1 MPAETVETRFVAT
14 DGVTPVI
21 KAIGSSIEHVNGVM
35 GTLNKVGNLV
45 GLGIGITSVAA
56 AGQALIG
63 TVNKAI
69 SVYQGAQQQQMKLTT
84 IMKQRMGANQEM
96 IASINSLIGA
106 ETKLGV
112 VGGGAQRAGAQQLAT
127 FLSSENALKTL
138 IPAMNNLAVQ
148 QHGYNTSAESLVGLG
163 NLMGKVMQGQT
174 AALRRVGITFS
185 DAEEQAM
192 KYGTEEERA
201 ATLAKV
207 ITNNVGEMNKVF
219 GQTPEG
225 QKIQA
230 TNRLAGAWAN
240 LGSKISGVKAAI
252 EAQFA
257 NMQADTINQWADG
270 LAIAFT
276 IVANGVSIGVQAL
289 ARFGSTVIQTI
300 EILSPFIAILGTA
313 YGIYR
318 AVTFIVS
325 LYTAVT
331 KGAAASTLALNI
343 VTGIGN
349 AIMAVKNFLTRAYTV
364 YTLAG
369 AGASGVAAVAQWG
382 LNAAIAAC
390 PIAWIVAGI
399 AAVIAVIVALASAT
413 GNLPDLVSSVWGTIV
428 DVITGAIN
436 IVIDAINVF
445 IGAINKAASLSN
457 SVFHTHF
464 STISEVSHVSGEG
477 AKRGGNEW
485 IYNHKSLKDLFMPD
499 IPQLPDA
506 PPMAGGAGGA
516 DIPGFGGGDDSTG
529 RAIKDNTGKTADNTK
544 MIADSI
550 SMTDDEIKQL
560 REMAER
566 DVMVSWQQQT
576 FNVHVNNDN
585 TINNG
590 TDIDGMTS
598 DIVNEL
604 RRAMEMDREGVR
616 I

>member
-21 KAIGSSIEHVNGVM
+21 RAIGNGVERVNGLM

-56 AGQALIG
+56 VSNYLIG

-84 IMKQRMGANQEM
+84 IMRQRMGANNEM

-127 FLSSENALKTL
+127 FLSTESALKTL

-148 QHGYNTSAESLVGLG
+148 QHGYNAFAESMVGLG

-185 DAEEQAM
+185 AAEEQAI
-192 KYGTEEERA
+192 KYGSEEERA

-230 TNRLAGAWAN
+230 ANRLAGAWVN
-240 LGSKISGVKAAI
+240 LGSKISGVKATI

-257 NMQADTINQWADG
+257 NMQADTINQWADA
-270 LAIAFT
+270 LALAFT
-276 IVANGVSIGVQAL
+276 VVAYGVGYAVQAL
-289 ARFGSTVIQTI
+289 SWFADTTVHVI
-300 EILSPFIAILGTA
+300 EIMSPFLAILGTA
-313 YGIYR
+313 YAIYR
-318 AVTFIVS
+318 AVTFAIAAYGVVQG
-325 LYTAVT
+325 TV
-331 KGAAASTLALNI
+331 AASTRMLRAVSWADLTTMVAI
-343 VTGIGN
+343 ESVQKAGA
-349 AIMAVKNFLTRAYTV
+349 AIMAAYRSR
-364 YTLAG
+364 TLLAT
-369 AGASGVAAVAQWG
+369 AAQWL
-382 LNAAIAAC
+382 LNNAMLAC
-390 PIAWIVAGI
+390 PGVWIVAII
-399 AAVIAVIVALASAT
+399 AAVIAVIVACASSIGSLSDVAA
-413 GNLPDLVSSVWGTIV
+413 DAWSAIV
-428 DVITGAIN
+428 DIITGAIN
-436 IVIDAINVF
+436 TIIDVINVF
-445 IGAINKAASLSN
+445 ISAMNKAASLSN

-464 STISEVSHVSGEG
+464 STIAEVSHVSGEG
-477 AKRGGNEW
+477 IKAAGIGFIKNGF
-485 IYNHKSLKDLFMPD
+485 SMSDLTPQMPEV
-499 IPQLPDA
+499 PGA
-506 PPMAGGAGGA
+506 PAGA
-516 DIPGFGGGDDSTG
+516 DMDSGGGTSGEGENG
-529 RAIKDNTGKTADNTK
+529 RAIKDNTGKTAENTK

-550 SMTDDEIKQL
+550 NMTDEEIKQL

-590 TDIDGMTS
+590 TDVDGMTT
-598 DIVNEL
+598 DIVTAL
-604 RRAMEMDREGVR
+604 RQAMEMDREGVR
-616 I
+616 

>member
-148 QHGYNTSAESLVGLG
+148 QHGYNTSAESMVGLG

-289 ARFGSTVIQTI
+289 AWFGSTVIQTI

-369 AGASGVAAVAQWG
+369 AGASGVAAIAQWG

-477 AKRGGNEW
+477 LKAAGNNI
-485 IYNHKSLKDLFMPD
+485 IYNGFSMPVLTPQMPE
-499 IPQLPDA
+499 IPAA
-506 PPMAGGAGGA
+506 PLVGGA
-516 DIPGFGGGDDSTG
+516 DIPGVGELGGGDDSTG

-590 TDIDGMTS
+590 TDIDGVTS

>member
-289 ARFGSTVIQTI
+289 AWFGSTVIQTI

-369 AGASGVAAVAQWG
+369 AGASGVAAIAQWG

-477 AKRGGNEW
+477 LKTAGNKVF
-485 IYNHKSLKDLFMPD
+485 YHDFSMPD
-499 IPQLPDA
+499 LTPKMPEIPAA
-506 PPMAGGAGGA
+506 PSVGGA
-516 DIPGFGGGDDSTG
+516 DIPGVGGAGGGDDSTG

-598 DIVNEL
+598 DIVNTL

>member
-1 MPAETVETRFVAT
+1 MPAETVETKFVAT

-21 KAIGSSIEHVNGVM
+21 KAIGNSIEHVNGLM

-56 AGQALIG
+56 AGNYLIG

-84 IMKQRMGANQEM
+84 IMRQRMGANNEM

-127 FLSSENALKTL
+127 FLSTEGALKTL

-148 QHGYNTSAESLVGLG
+148 QHGYNVSAEAMVGLG

-185 DAEEQAM
+185 AAEEQAI
-192 KYGTEEERA
+192 KYGNEEERA

-240 LGSKISGVKAAI
+240 LGSKISGVKATI

-257 NMQADTINQWADG
+257 SMQADTINQWADA
-270 LAIAFT
+270 LALAFT
-276 IVANGVSIGVQAL
+276 VVAYGVGYAVQAL
-289 ARFGSTVIQTI
+289 SWFMRTTIQVA
-300 EILSPFIAILGTA
+300 EILSPFIAILGIS
-313 YGIYR
+313 Y
-318 AVTFIVS
+318 AVYKSLVFVIS

-343 VTGIGN
+343 VMGIHNVIKSIAN
-349 AIMAVKNFLTRAYTV
+349 ALTRIYTV

-369 AGASGVAAVAQWG
+369 AGAAGVAAVAQAG
-382 LNAAIAAC
+382 LNAVIAAC
-390 PIAWIVAGI
+390 PVMWIVTGI
-399 AAVIAVIVALASAT
+399 AILIGVILACASSMGDLSDVAADAWSA
-413 GNLPDLVSSVWGTIV
+413 IV
-428 DVITGAIN
+428 DVVTSAIN
-436 IVIDAINVF
+436 IIIDAINLF
-445 IGAINKAASLSN
+445 ISAMNKAASFSN

-464 STISEVSHVSGEG
+464 STIAEVSHVSGEG
-477 AKRGGNEW
+477 VKAAGINFIKHG
-485 IYNHKSLKDLFMPD
+485 ISIADFTPQMPD
-499 IPQLPDA
+499 IPAA
-506 PPMAGGAGGA
+506 PAMPGAG
-516 DIPGFGGGDDSTG
+516 DMPGTGGGTSGEEGTG
-529 RAIKDNTGKTADNTK
+529 KAIKDNTGKTAENTK

-550 SMTDDEIKQL
+550 SMTDEEIKQL

-590 TDIDGMTS
+590 TDVDGMTT
-598 DIVNEL
+598 DIVTAL
-604 RRAMEMDREGVR
+604 RQAMEMDREGVR
-616 I
+616 

>member
-21 KAIGSSIEHVNGVM
+21 KAIGNSIERVNGVM

-69 SVYQGAQQQQMKLTT
+69 SVYQSAQQQQMKLTT

-96 IASINSLIGA
+96 IASVNSLIGA

-148 QHGYNTSAESLVGLG
+148 QHGYNTSAESMVGLG

-270 LAIAFT
+270 LALAFT
-276 IVANGVSIGVQAL
+276 VVAYGVGYAVQAL
-289 ARFGSTVIQTI
+289 SWFASTTVQVI
-300 EILSPFIAILGTA
+300 EILSPFLAILGTA
-313 YGIYR
+313 YAIYR
-318 AVTFIVS
+318 AAAFALAAYGVVQGTV
-325 LYTAVT
+325 
-331 KGAAASTLALNI
+331 AASTRLLRAVSWAYLTTLVI
-343 VTGIGN
+343 IESVQKVGT
-349 AIMAVKNFLTRAYTV
+349 AIMAAYRSG
-364 YTLAG
+364 TLMAT
-369 AGASGVAAVAQWG
+369 AAQWL
-382 LNAAIAAC
+382 LNIAMKAC
-390 PIAWIVAGI
+390 PAVWLVMAI
-399 AAVIAVIVALASAT
+399 AAVIAVIVACASSM
-413 GNLPDLVSSVWGTIV
+413 GDLSDVAADAWSAIV
-428 DVITGAIN
+428 DTITGAIN
-436 IVIDAINVF
+436 LIIDAINVL
-445 IGAINKAASLSN
+445 ISGINKVASLSN

-464 STISEVSHVSGEG
+464 STIAEVSHVSGEG
-477 AKRGGNEW
+477 IKAAGINVIKHG
-485 IYNHKSLKDLFMPD
+485 FTMPD
-499 IPQLPDA
+499 LTPQMPETPAA
-506 PPMAGGAGGA
+506 PSVGGA
-516 DIPGFGGGDDSTG
+516 DIPGVGGSGGGDDSTG

-550 SMTDDEIKQL
+550 SMTDEEIKQL

-590 TDIDGMTS
+590 TDVDGMTT
-598 DIVNEL
+598 DIVTAL
-604 RRAMEMDREGVR
+604 RQAMEMDREGVR
-616 I
+616 

>member
-1 MPAETVETRFVAT
+1 MASETVETRFVAT

-21 KAIGSSIEHVNGVM
+21 KAIGSSIERVNGLM

-45 GLGIGITSVAA
+45 GLGIGVTSVAA
-56 AGQALIG
+56 VGNYLIG

-69 SVYQGAQQQQMKLTT
+69 SVYQSAQQQQMKLTT

-96 IASINSLIGA
+96 ISSVNSLIGA

-127 FLSSENALKTL
+127 FLSTEGALKTL

-148 QHGYNTSAESLVGLG
+148 QHGYNTSAESMVGLG

-185 DAEEQAM
+185 AAEEQAI
-192 KYGTEEERA
+192 KYGSEEERA

-230 TNRLAGAWAN
+230 TNRLTGAWAN
-240 LGSKISGVKAAI
+240 LGSKISGVKATI

-257 NMQADTINQWADG
+257 NMQADTINQWADA
-270 LAIAFT
+270 LALAFT
-276 IVANGVSIGVQAL
+276 VVAYGTSYAVQAL
-289 ARFGSTVIQTI
+289 SWFADTTVHVI
-300 EILSPFIAILGTA
+300 EIMSPFLAILGTA
-313 YGIYR
+313 YAIYR
-318 AVTFIVS
+318 AATFALAAYGVVQG
-325 LYTAVT
+325 TV
-331 KGAAASTLALNI
+331 AASTRMLRAVSWAYITTMITIESLQKA
-343 VTGIGN
+343 GA
-349 AIMAVKNFLTRAYTV
+349 AIMTAYKSR
-364 YTLAG
+364 TLLAT
-369 AGASGVAAVAQWG
+369 AAQWL
-382 LNAAIAAC
+382 LNASMLACPAVWIVAAIAAV
-390 PIAWIVAGI
+390 ITIIVACASSMGSLSDV
-399 AAVIAVIVALASAT
+399 AADVWSA
-413 GNLPDLVSSVWGTIV
+413 IV
-428 DVITGAIN
+428 DIITGAIN
-436 IVIDAINVF
+436 TIIDVINVF
-445 IGAINKAASLSN
+445 IGAMNKAASLSN

-464 STISEVSHVSGEG
+464 STIAEVSHVSGEG
-477 AKRGGNEW
+477 VKAAGIGFIKNGF
-485 IYNHKSLKDLFMPD
+485 SMPD
-499 IPQLPDA
+499 IAPQIPEVPGA
-506 PPMAGGAGGA
+506 PTGIGGTES
-516 DIPGFGGGDDSTG
+516 GGGGGTRGEGENG
-529 RAIKDNTGKTADNTK
+529 RAIKDNTGKTAENTK

-550 SMTDDEIKQL
+550 NMTDEEIKQL

-590 TDIDGMTS
+590 TDVDGMTT
-598 DIVNEL
+598 DIVTAL
-604 RRAMEMDREGVR
+604 RQAMEMDREGVH
-616 I
+616 

>member
-21 KAIGSSIEHVNGVM
+21 RAIGNGVERVNGLM

-56 AGQALIG
+56 VSNYLIG

-84 IMKQRMGANQEM
+84 IMRQRMGANNEM

-127 FLSSENALKTL
+127 FLSTESALKTL

-148 QHGYNTSAESLVGLG
+148 QHGYNASAESMVGLG

-185 DAEEQAM
+185 AAEEQAI
-192 KYGTEEERA
+192 KYGSEEERA

-230 TNRLAGAWAN
+230 ANRLAGAWAN
-240 LGSKISGVKAAI
+240 LGSKISGVKATI

-257 NMQADTINQWADG
+257 NMQADTINQWADA
-270 LAIAFT
+270 LALAFT
-276 IVANGVSIGVQAL
+276 VVAYGVGYAVQAL
-289 ARFGSTVIQTI
+289 SWFADTTVHVI
-300 EILSPFIAILGTA
+300 EIMSPFLAILGTA
-313 YGIYR
+313 YAIYR
-318 AVTFIVS
+318 AVTFAIAAYGVVQG
-325 LYTAVT
+325 TV
-331 KGAAASTLALNI
+331 AASTRMLRAVSWAYLTTMVAI
-343 VTGIGN
+343 ESVQKAGA
-349 AIMAVKNFLTRAYTV
+349 AIMAAYRSR
-364 YTLAG
+364 TLLAT
-369 AGASGVAAVAQWG
+369 AAQWL
-382 LNAAIAAC
+382 LNNAMLAC
-390 PIAWIVAGI
+390 PGVWIVAII
-399 AAVIAVIVALASAT
+399 AAVIAVIVACASSMGSLSDVAA
-413 GNLPDLVSSVWGTIV
+413 DAWSAIV
-428 DVITGAIN
+428 DIITGAIN
-436 IVIDAINVF
+436 TIIDVINVF
-445 IGAINKAASLSN
+445 ISAMNKAASLSN

-464 STISEVSHVSGEG
+464 STIAEVSHVSGEG
-477 AKRGGNEW
+477 IKAAGIGFIKNGF
-485 IYNHKSLKDLFMPD
+485 SMSDLTPQMPEV
-499 IPQLPDA
+499 PGA
-506 PPMAGGAGGA
+506 PAGA
-516 DIPGFGGGDDSTG
+516 DMDSGGGTSGEGENG
-529 RAIKDNTGKTADNTK
+529 RAIKDNTGKTAENTK

-550 SMTDDEIKQL
+550 NMTDEEIKQL

-590 TDIDGMTS
+590 TDVDGMTT
-598 DIVNEL
+598 DIVTAL
-604 RRAMEMDREGVR
+604 RQAMEMDREGVR
-616 I
+616 

>member
-1 MPAETVETRFVAT
+1 MPAETVETRFIAT
-14 DGVTPVI
+14 DGVTPVV
-21 KAIGSSIEHVNGVM
+21 KAIGSGIEHVNGLM

-56 AGQALIG
+56 AGNYLIG
-63 TVNKAI
+63 TVNRAI
-69 SVYQGAQQQQMKLTT
+69 SVYQSAQQQQMKLTT
-84 IMKQRMGANQEM
+84 IMRQRMGANNEM

-127 FLSSENALKTL
+127 FLSTEGALKTL

-148 QHGYNTSAESLVGLG
+148 QHGYNVSAESMVGLG

-185 DAEEQAM
+185 EAEEQAL

-270 LAIAFT
+270 LALAFT
-276 IVANGVSIGVQAL
+276 VVAYGVGYAVQAL
-289 ARFGSTVIQTI
+289 SWFASTTVQVI
-300 EILSPFIAILGTA
+300 EILSPFLAILGTA
-313 YGIYR
+313 YAIYR
-318 AVTFIVS
+318 AAAFALAAYGVVQGTV
-325 LYTAVT
+325 
-331 KGAAASTLALNI
+331 AASTRLLRAVSWAYLTTLVI
-343 VTGIGN
+343 IESVQKVGT
-349 AIMAVKNFLTRAYTV
+349 AIMAAYRSG
-364 YTLAG
+364 TLMAT
-369 AGASGVAAVAQWG
+369 AAQWL
-382 LNAAIAAC
+382 LNIAMKAC
-390 PIAWIVAGI
+390 PAVWLVMAI
-399 AAVIAVIVALASAT
+399 AAVIAVIVACASSM
-413 GNLPDLVSSVWGTIV
+413 GDLSDVAADVWSAIV
-428 DVITGAIN
+428 DTITGAIN
-436 IVIDAINVF
+436 LIIDAINVL
-445 IGAINKAASLSN
+445 ISGINKVASLSN

-464 STISEVSHVSGEG
+464 STIAEVSHVSGEG
-477 AKRGGNEW
+477 IKAAGINVIKHG
-485 IYNHKSLKDLFMPD
+485 FTMPD
-499 IPQLPDA
+499 LTPQMPEIPTA
-506 PPMAGGAGGA
+506 PSVGGA
-516 DIPGFGGGDDSTG
+516 DIPGVGGSGGGDDSTG

-550 SMTDDEIKQL
+550 SMTDEEIKQL

-590 TDIDGMTS
+590 TDIDGMTT
-598 DIVNEL
+598 DIVTAL
-604 RRAMEMDREGVR
+604 RQAMEMDREGVR
-616 I
+616 

>member
-21 KAIGSSIEHVNGVM
+21 KAIGSSIERVNGVM

-69 SVYQGAQQQQMKLTT
+69 SVYQSAQQQQMKLTT
-84 IMKQRMGANQEM
+84 IMRQRMGANNEM

-127 FLSSENALKTL
+127 FLSTEGALKTL

-148 QHGYNTSAESLVGLG
+148 QHGYNVSAESMVGLG

-185 DAEEQAM
+185 EAEEQAL

-270 LAIAFT
+270 LALAFT
-276 IVANGVSIGVQAL
+276 VVAYGVGYAVQAL
-289 ARFGSTVIQTI
+289 SWFASTTVQVI
-300 EILSPFIAILGTA
+300 EILSPFLAILGTA
-313 YGIYR
+313 YAIYR
-318 AVTFIVS
+318 AAAFALAAYGVVQGTV
-325 LYTAVT
+325 
-331 KGAAASTLALNI
+331 AASTRLLRAVSWAYLTTLVI
-343 VTGIGN
+343 IESVQKVGT
-349 AIMAVKNFLTRAYTV
+349 AIMAAYRSG
-364 YTLAG
+364 TLMAT
-369 AGASGVAAVAQWG
+369 AAQWL
-382 LNAAIAAC
+382 LNIAMKAC
-390 PIAWIVAGI
+390 PAVLLVMAI
-399 AAVIAVIVALASAT
+399 AAVIAVIVACASSM
-413 GNLPDLVSSVWGTIV
+413 GDLSDVAADAWSAIV
-428 DVITGAIN
+428 DTITGAIN
-436 IVIDAINVF
+436 LIIDGINVL
-445 IGAINKAASLSN
+445 ISGINKVASLSN

-464 STISEVSHVSGEG
+464 STIAEVSHVSGEG
-477 AKRGGNEW
+477 IKAAGINVIKHG
-485 IYNHKSLKDLFMPD
+485 FTMPD
-499 IPQLPDA
+499 LTPQIPDA

-516 DIPGFGGGDDSTG
+516 DIPGVGGSGGGDDSTG

-550 SMTDDEIKQL
+550 SMTDEEIKQL

-590 TDIDGMTS
+590 TDVDGMTT
-598 DIVNEL
+598 DIVTAL
-604 RRAMEMDREGVR
+604 RQAMEMDREGVR
-616 I
+616 

>member
-1 MPAETVETRFVAT
+1 
-14 DGVTPVI
+14 
-21 KAIGSSIEHVNGVM
+21 
-35 GTLNKVGNLV
+35 
-45 GLGIGITSVAA
+45 
-56 AGQALIG
+56 
-63 TVNKAI
+63 
-69 SVYQGAQQQQMKLTT
+69 
-84 IMKQRMGANQEM
+84 
-96 IASINSLIGA
+96 
-106 ETKLGV
+106 V

-148 QHGYNTSAESLVGLG
+148 QHGYNTSAESMVGLG

-289 ARFGSTVIQTI
+289 AWFGSTVIQTI

-369 AGASGVAAVAQWG
+369 AGASGVAAIAQWG

-477 AKRGGNEW
+477 LKAAGNNI
-485 IYNHKSLKDLFMPD
+485 IYNGFSMPD
-499 IPQLPDA
+499 LTPQMPEIPAA
-506 PPMAGGAGGA
+506 PSVGGA
-516 DIPGFGGGDDSTG
+516 DIPGVGGSGGGDDSTG

-550 SMTDDEIKQL
+550 SMTDEEIKQL

-590 TDIDGMTS
+590 TDVDGMTT
-598 DIVNEL
+598 DIVTAL
-604 RRAMEMDREGVR
+604 RQAMEMDREGVR
-616 I
+616 

>member
-21 KAIGSSIEHVNGVM
+21 KAIGSSIERVNGVM

-56 AGQALIG
+56 AGNYLIG

-84 IMKQRMGANQEM
+84 IMRQRMGANNEM

-127 FLSSENALKTL
+127 FLSTEGALKTL

-148 QHGYNTSAESLVGLG
+148 QHGYNVSAEAMVGLG

-185 DAEEQAM
+185 AAEEQAI
-192 KYGTEEERA
+192 KYGNEEERA

-240 LGSKISGVKAAI
+240 LGSKISGVKATI
-252 EAQFA
+252 EARFA
-257 NMQADTINQWADG
+257 SMQADTINQWADA
-270 LAIAFT
+270 LALAFT
-276 IVANGVSIGVQAL
+276 VVAYGVGYAVQAL
-289 ARFGSTVIQTI
+289 SWFAGTTVHVI
-300 EILSPFIAILGTA
+300 EILSPFLAILGTA
-313 YGIYR
+313 YAIYR
-318 AVTFIVS
+318 AVTFALAAYGVVQG
-325 LYTAVT
+325 TV
-331 KGAAASTLALNI
+331 AASTRMLRAVSWAYLTTLVI
-343 VTGIGN
+343 IETVQKVGT
-349 AIMAVKNFLTRAYTV
+349 AIMAAYRSG
-364 YTLAG
+364 TLMAT
-369 AGASGVAAVAQWG
+369 AAQWL
-382 LNAAIAAC
+382 LNIAMKAC
-390 PIAWIVAGI
+390 PAVWIVAAI
-399 AAVIAVIVALASAT
+399 AAVIAVIVACASSM
-413 GNLPDLVSSVWGTIV
+413 GDLSDVAADAWSAIV
-428 DVITGAIN
+428 DIITGAIN
-436 IVIDAINVF
+436 IIIDAIN
-445 IGAINKAASLSN
+445 ILISGINKVASLSN

-464 STISEVSHVSGEG
+464 STIAEVSHVSGEG
-477 AKRGGNEW
+477 IKAAGINVIKHGF
-485 IYNHKSLKDLFMPD
+485 SMPD
-499 IPQLPDA
+499 LTPQMPEIPAA
-506 PPMAGGAGGA
+506 PSVGGA
-516 DIPGFGGGDDSTG
+516 DIPGVGGSGGGDDSTG

-550 SMTDDEIKQL
+550 SMTDEEIKQL

-590 TDIDGMTS
+590 ADIDGMTS
-598 DIVNEL
+598 DIVNTL
-604 RRAMEMDREGVR
+604 RQAMEMDREGVR
-616 I
+616 

>member
-14 DGVTPVI
+14 DGVTPVVN
-21 KAIGSSIEHVNGVM
+21 AIGNSIDRVNGLM

-56 AGQALIG
+56 VGNAAIN
-63 TVNKAI
+63 TVNRAI
-69 SVYQGAQQQQMKLTT
+69 AVYQSAQQQQMKLTT
-84 IMKQRMGANQEM
+84 IMRQRMGANQEM

-106 ETKLGV
+106 ETRLGV

-148 QHGYNTSAESLVGLG
+148 QHGYNTSAEAMVGLG

-201 ATLAKV
+201 ATLARV

-289 ARFGSTVIQTI
+289 AWFGSTVIQTI
-300 EILSPFIAILGTA
+300 EILSPFIAILGTMYA
-313 YGIYR
+313 TYR
-318 AVTFIVS
+318 LVTF
-325 LYTAVT
+325 
-331 KGAAASTLALNI
+331 
-343 VTGIGN
+343 
-349 AIMAVKNFLTRAYTV
+349 
-364 YTLAG
+364 
-369 AGASGVAAVAQWG
+369 
-382 LNAAIAAC
+382 AIAAYNLVTNGAKASTMALSAVETVALRIMYMKDAVMKVMTATMKALRSGTLLASIAQRVLNLSMLAC
-390 PIAWIVAGI
+390 PATWIVIGI
-399 AAVIAVIVALASAT
+399 TAVIGVIVACAASM
-413 GNLPDLVSSVWGTIV
+413 GNLADIASGVWGTIV

-436 IVIDAINVF
+436 IIIDAINVF

-477 AKRGGNEW
+477 L
-485 IYNHKSLKDLFMPD
+485 KSGFNKALYHGFSMPD
-499 IPQLPDA
+499 LTPQMPEIPAA
-506 PPMAGGAGGA
+506 PSMGGADVPGVSSGGGAGG
-516 DIPGFGGGDDSTG
+516 DGSTG
-529 RAIKDNTGKTADNTK
+529 RAIKDNTGKTAENTK

-598 DIVNEL
+598 DIVNTL

>member
-21 KAIGSSIEHVNGVM
+21 KAIGSSIERVNGVM

-69 SVYQGAQQQQMKLTT
+69 SVYQSAQQQQMKLTT
-84 IMKQRMGANQEM
+84 IMRQRMGANNEM

-127 FLSSENALKTL
+127 FLSTEGALKTL

-148 QHGYNTSAESLVGLG
+148 QHGYNVSAESMVGLG

-185 DAEEQAM
+185 EAEEQAL

-270 LAIAFT
+270 LALAFT
-276 IVANGVSIGVQAL
+276 VVAYGVGYAVQAL
-289 ARFGSTVIQTI
+289 SWFASTTVQVI
-300 EILSPFIAILGTA
+300 EILSPFLAILGTA
-313 YGIYR
+313 YAIYR
-318 AVTFIVS
+318 AAAFALAAYGVVQGTV
-325 LYTAVT
+325 
-331 KGAAASTLALNI
+331 AASTRLLRAVSWAYLTTLVI
-343 VTGIGN
+343 IESVQKVGT
-349 AIMAVKNFLTRAYTV
+349 AIMAAYRSG
-364 YTLAG
+364 TLMAT
-369 AGASGVAAVAQWG
+369 AAQWL
-382 LNAAIAAC
+382 LNIAMKAC
-390 PIAWIVAGI
+390 PAVLLVMAI
-399 AAVIAVIVALASAT
+399 AAVIAVIVAC
-413 GNLPDLVSSVWGTIV
+413 VSSMGDLSDVAADAWSAIV
-428 DVITGAIN
+428 DTITGAIN
-436 IVIDAINVF
+436 LIIDGINVL
-445 IGAINKAASLSN
+445 ISGINKVASLSN

-464 STISEVSHVSGEG
+464 STIAEVSHVSGEG
-477 AKRGGNEW
+477 IKAAGINVIKHG
-485 IYNHKSLKDLFMPD
+485 FTMPD
-499 IPQLPDA
+499 LTPQIPDA

-516 DIPGFGGGDDSTG
+516 DIPGVGGSGGGDDSTG

-550 SMTDDEIKQL
+550 SMTDEEIKQL

-590 TDIDGMTS
+590 TDVDGMTT
-598 DIVNEL
+598 DIVTAL
-604 RRAMEMDREGVR
+604 RQAMEMDREGVR
-616 I
+616 

>member
-21 KAIGSSIEHVNGVM
+21 KAIGSSIERVNGVM

-96 IASINSLIGA
+96 IASVNSLIGA

-127 FLSSENALKTL
+127 FLSSESALKTL

-148 QHGYNTSAESLVGLG
+148 QHGYNTSAESMVGLG

-270 LAIAFT
+270 LALAFT
-276 IVANGVSIGVQAL
+276 VVAYGVSYAVQAL
-289 ARFGSTVIQTI
+289 AWFGSTVIQTI
-300 EILSPFIAILGTA
+300 EILSPLIAILGTA
-313 YGIYR
+313 YSIFR
-318 AVTFIVS
+318 AVAFMIAV
-325 LYTAVT
+325 YTVVT
-331 KGAAASTLALNI
+331 KGATA
-343 VTGIGN
+343 VTSAHTIAIAVGN
-349 AIMAVKNFLTRAYTV
+349 AIRAIRNTLVKAYTV

-369 AGASGVAAVAQWG
+369 SGATRVATIAQLG

-390 PIAWIVAGI
+390 PIVWIVAGI
-399 AAVIAVIVALASAT
+399 AAVIAVIVACASSM
-413 GNLPDLVSSVWGTIV
+413 GDLSDVAADAWSAIV
-428 DVITGAIN
+428 DTITGAIN
-436 IVIDAINVF
+436 LIIDAINVL
-445 IGAINKAASLSN
+445 ISGINKVASLSN

-464 STISEVSHVSGEG
+464 STIAEVSHVSGEG
-477 AKRGGNEW
+477 IKAAGINVIKHG
-485 IYNHKSLKDLFMPD
+485 FTMPD
-499 IPQLPDA
+499 LTPQMPEIPAA
-506 PPMAGGAGGA
+506 PSVGGA
-516 DIPGFGGGDDSTG
+516 DIPGVGGSGGGDDSTG

-550 SMTDDEIKQL
+550 SMTDEEIKQL

-590 TDIDGMTS
+590 TDVDGMTT
-598 DIVNEL
+598 DIVTAL
-604 RRAMEMDREGVR
+604 RQAMEMDREGVR
-616 I
+616 

>member
-14 DGVTPVI
+14 DGVTPVV
-21 KAIGSSIEHVNGVM
+21 KAIGSSIEHVNGLM

-56 AGQALIG
+56 AGNYLIG

-84 IMKQRMGANQEM
+84 IMRQRMGANNEM

-127 FLSSENALKTL
+127 FLSTEGALKTL

-148 QHGYNTSAESLVGLG
+148 QHGCNVSAEAMVGLG

-185 DAEEQAM
+185 AAEEQAI
-192 KYGTEEERA
+192 KYGNEEERA

-240 LGSKISGVKAAI
+240 LGSKISGVKATI

-257 NMQADTINQWADG
+257 SMQADTINQWADA
-270 LAIAFT
+270 LALAFT
-276 IVANGVSIGVQAL
+276 VVAYGVGYAVQAL
-289 ARFGSTVIQTI
+289 SWFAGTTVQVI
-300 EILSPFIAILGTA
+300 EILSPFLAILGTA
-313 YGIYR
+313 YAIYR
-318 AVTFIVS
+318 AVTFALAAYGVVQG
-325 LYTAVT
+325 TV
-331 KGAAASTLALNI
+331 AASTRMLRAVSWAYLTTLVI
-343 VTGIGN
+343 IETVQKVGT
-349 AIMAVKNFLTRAYTV
+349 AIMAAYRSG
-364 YTLAG
+364 TLMAT
-369 AGASGVAAVAQWG
+369 AAQWL
-382 LNAAIAAC
+382 LNIAMKAC
-390 PIAWIVAGI
+390 PAVWIVAAI
-399 AAVIAVIVALASAT
+399 AAVIAVIVACASSM
-413 GNLPDLVSSVWGTIV
+413 GDLSDVAGDAWSAIV
-428 DVITGAIN
+428 DIITGAIN
-436 IVIDAINVF
+436 IIIDAIN
-445 IGAINKAASLSN
+445 ILISGINKVASLSN

-464 STISEVSHVSGEG
+464 STIAEVSHVSGEG
-477 AKRGGNEW
+477 IKAAGINVIKHGF
-485 IYNHKSLKDLFMPD
+485 SMPDLTPQMPD
-499 IPQLPDA
+499 IPAAPAMPDTGNI
-506 PPMAGGAGGA
+506 PGAGG
-516 DIPGFGGGDDSTG
+516 GTSGEEGTG
-529 RAIKDNTGKTADNTK
+529 KAIKDNTGKTAENTK

-550 SMTDDEIKQL
+550 SMTDEEIKQL

-590 TDIDGMTS
+590 TDVDGMTT
-598 DIVNEL
+598 DIVTAL
-604 RRAMEMDREGVR
+604 RQAMEMDREGVR
-616 I
+616 

>member
-21 KAIGSSIEHVNGVM
+21 RAIGNGVERVNGLM

-56 AGQALIG
+56 VSNYLIG

-84 IMKQRMGANQEM
+84 IMRQRMGANNEM

-127 FLSSENALKTL
+127 FLSTESALKTL

-148 QHGYNTSAESLVGLG
+148 QHGYNASAESMVGLG

-185 DAEEQAM
+185 AAEEQAI
-192 KYGTEEERA
+192 KYGSEEERA

-230 TNRLAGAWAN
+230 ANRLAGAWAN
-240 LGSKISGVKAAI
+240 LGSKISGVKATI

-257 NMQADTINQWADG
+257 NMQADTINQWADA
-270 LAIAFT
+270 LALAFT
-276 IVANGVSIGVQAL
+276 VVAYGVGYAVQAL
-289 ARFGSTVIQTI
+289 SWFADTTVHVI
-300 EILSPFIAILGTA
+300 EIMSPFLVILGTA
-313 YGIYR
+313 YAIYR
-318 AVTFIVS
+318 AVTFAIAAYGVVQG
-325 LYTAVT
+325 TV
-331 KGAAASTLALNI
+331 AASTRMLRAVSWAYLTTMVVI
-343 VTGIGN
+343 ESVQKAGA
-349 AIMAVKNFLTRAYTV
+349 AIMAAYRSR
-364 YTLAG
+364 TLLAT
-369 AGASGVAAVAQWG
+369 AAQWL
-382 LNAAIAAC
+382 LNNAMLAC
-390 PIAWIVAGI
+390 PGVWIVAII
-399 AAVIAVIVALASAT
+399 AAVIAVIVACASSMGSLSDVAA
-413 GNLPDLVSSVWGTIV
+413 DAWSAIV
-428 DVITGAIN
+428 DIITGAIN
-436 IVIDAINVF
+436 TIIDVINVF
-445 IGAINKAASLSN
+445 ISAMNKAASLSN

-464 STISEVSHVSGEG
+464 STIAEVSHVSGEG
-477 AKRGGNEW
+477 IKAAGIGFIKNGF
-485 IYNHKSLKDLFMPD
+485 SMSDLTPQMPEV
-499 IPQLPDA
+499 PGA
-506 PPMAGGAGGA
+506 PAGA
-516 DIPGFGGGDDSTG
+516 DMDSGGGTSGEGENG
-529 RAIKDNTGKTADNTK
+529 RAIKDNTGKTAENTK

-550 SMTDDEIKQL
+550 NMTDEEIKQL

-590 TDIDGMTS
+590 TDVDGMTT
-598 DIVNEL
+598 DIVTAL
-604 RRAMEMDREGVR
+604 RQAMEMDREGVR
-616 I
+616 

>member
-1 MPAETVETRFVAT
+1 MPAETVETRFIAT
-14 DGVTPVI
+14 DGVTPVV
-21 KAIGSSIEHVNGVM
+21 KAIGSSIEHVNGLM

-56 AGQALIG
+56 AGNYLIG
-63 TVNKAI
+63 TVNRAI
-69 SVYQGAQQQQMKLTT
+69 SVYQSAQQQQMKLTT
-84 IMKQRMGANQEM
+84 IMRQRMGANNEM

-127 FLSSENALKTL
+127 FLSTEGALKTL

-148 QHGYNTSAESLVGLG
+148 QHGYNVSAESMVGLG

-185 DAEEQAM
+185 EAEEQAL

-270 LAIAFT
+270 LALAFT
-276 IVANGVSIGVQAL
+276 VVAYGVGYAVQAL
-289 ARFGSTVIQTI
+289 SWFASTTAQVI
-300 EILSPFIAILGTA
+300 EILSPFLAILGTA
-313 YGIYR
+313 YAIYR
-318 AVTFIVS
+318 AVAFALAAYGVVQGTV
-325 LYTAVT
+325 
-331 KGAAASTLALNI
+331 AASTRLLRAVSWAYLTTLVI
-343 VTGIGN
+343 IESVQKVGT
-349 AIMAVKNFLTRAYTV
+349 AIMAAYRSG
-364 YTLAG
+364 TLMAT
-369 AGASGVAAVAQWG
+369 AAQWL
-382 LNAAIAAC
+382 LNIAMKAC
-390 PIAWIVAGI
+390 PAVWLVMAI
-399 AAVIAVIVALASAT
+399 AAVIAVIVACASSM
-413 GNLPDLVSSVWGTIV
+413 GDLSDVAADAWSAIV
-428 DVITGAIN
+428 DTITGAIN
-436 IVIDAINVF
+436 LIIDAINVL
-445 IGAINKAASLSN
+445 ISGINKVASLSN

-464 STISEVSHVSGEG
+464 STIAEVSHVSGEG
-477 AKRGGNEW
+477 IKAAGINVIKHG
-485 IYNHKSLKDLFMPD
+485 FTMPD
-499 IPQLPDA
+499 LAPQMPEIPAA
-506 PPMAGGAGGA
+506 PSVGGA
-516 DIPGFGGGDDSTG
+516 DIPGVGGSGGGDDSTG

-550 SMTDDEIKQL
+550 SMTDEEIKQL

-585 TINNG
+585 TINSG
-590 TDIDGMTS
+590 TDVDGMTT
-598 DIVNEL
+598 DIVTAL
-604 RRAMEMDREGVR
+604 RQAMEMDREGVR
-616 I
+616 

>member
-21 KAIGSSIEHVNGVM
+21 KAIGSSIERVNGVM

-69 SVYQGAQQQQMKLTT
+69 SVYQSAQQQQMKLTT

-96 IASINSLIGA
+96 IASVNSLIGA

-148 QHGYNTSAESLVGLG
+148 QHGYNTSAESMVGLG

-257 NMQADTINQWADG
+257 NMQADTINQWADA
-270 LAIAFT
+270 LALAFT
-276 IVANGVSIGVQAL
+276 VVAYGVGYAVQAL
-289 ARFGSTVIQTI
+289 SWFASTTVQVI
-300 EILSPFIAILGTA
+300 EILSPFLAILGTA
-313 YGIYR
+313 YAIYR
-318 AVTFIVS
+318 AAAFALAAYGVVQGTV
-325 LYTAVT
+325 
-331 KGAAASTLALNI
+331 AASTRLLRAVSWAYLTTLVI
-343 VTGIGN
+343 IESVQKVGT
-349 AIMAVKNFLTRAYTV
+349 AIMAAYRSG
-364 YTLAG
+364 TLMAT
-369 AGASGVAAVAQWG
+369 AAQWL
-382 LNAAIAAC
+382 LNIAMKAC
-390 PIAWIVAGI
+390 PAVWLVMAI
-399 AAVIAVIVALASAT
+399 AAVIAVIVACASSM
-413 GNLPDLVSSVWGTIV
+413 GDLSDVAADAWSAIV
-428 DVITGAIN
+428 DTITGAIN
-436 IVIDAINVF
+436 LIIDAINVL
-445 IGAINKAASLSN
+445 ISGINKVASLSN

-464 STISEVSHVSGEG
+464 STIAEVSHVSGEG
-477 AKRGGNEW
+477 IKAAGINVIKHG
-485 IYNHKSLKDLFMPD
+485 FTMPD
-499 IPQLPDA
+499 LTPQMPEIPAA
-506 PPMAGGAGGA
+506 PSVGGA
-516 DIPGFGGGDDSTG
+516 DIPGVGGSGGGDDSTG
-529 RAIKDNTGKTADNTK
+529 RAIKDNTGKTAENTK

-550 SMTDDEIKQL
+550 SMTDEEIKQL

-598 DIVNEL
+598 DIVTAL
-604 RRAMEMDREGVR
+604 RQAMEMDREGVR
-616 I
+616 

>member
-21 KAIGSSIEHVNGVM
+21 KAIGSSIERVNGVM

-96 IASINSLIGA
+96 IASVNSLIGA

-148 QHGYNTSAESLVGLG
+148 QHGYNTSAESMVGLG

-270 LAIAFT
+270 LALAFT
-276 IVANGVSIGVQAL
+276 VVAYGVGYAVQAL
-289 ARFGSTVIQTI
+289 SWFASTTVQVI
-300 EILSPFIAILGTA
+300 EILSPFLAILGTA
-313 YGIYR
+313 YAIYR
-318 AVTFIVS
+318 AAAFALAAYGVVQGTV
-325 LYTAVT
+325 
-331 KGAAASTLALNI
+331 AASTRLLRAVSWAYLTTLVI
-343 VTGIGN
+343 IESVQKVGT
-349 AIMAVKNFLTRAYTV
+349 AIMAAYRSG
-364 YTLAG
+364 TLMAT
-369 AGASGVAAVAQWG
+369 AAQWL
-382 LNAAIAAC
+382 LNIAMKAC
-390 PIAWIVAGI
+390 PAVWLVMAI
-399 AAVIAVIVALASAT
+399 AAVIAVIVACASSM
-413 GNLPDLVSSVWGTIV
+413 GDLSDVAADAWSAIV
-428 DVITGAIN
+428 DTITGAIN
-436 IVIDAINVF
+436 LIIDAINVL
-445 IGAINKAASLSN
+445 ISGINKVASLSN

-464 STISEVSHVSGEG
+464 STIAEVSHVSGEG
-477 AKRGGNEW
+477 IKAAGINVIKHG
-485 IYNHKSLKDLFMPD
+485 FTMPD
-499 IPQLPDA
+499 LTPQMPEIPAA
-506 PPMAGGAGGA
+506 PSVGGA
-516 DIPGFGGGDDSTG
+516 DIPGVGGSGGGDDSTG
-529 RAIKDNTGKTADNTK
+529 RSIKDNTGKTAENTK

-550 SMTDDEIKQL
+550 SMTDEEIKQL

-590 TDIDGMTS
+590 TDVDGMTT
-598 DIVNEL
+598 DIVTAL
-604 RRAMEMDREGVR
+604 RQAMEMDREGVR
-616 I
+616 

>member
-1 MPAETVETRFVAT
+1 MPAETVETRFIAT
-14 DGVTPVI
+14 DGVTPVV
-21 KAIGSSIEHVNGVM
+21 KAIGSSIEHVNGLM

-56 AGQALIG
+56 AGNYLIG
-63 TVNKAI
+63 TVNRAI
-69 SVYQGAQQQQMKLTT
+69 SVYQSAQQQQMKLTT
-84 IMKQRMGANQEM
+84 IMRQRMGANNEM

-127 FLSSENALKTL
+127 FLSTEGALKTL

-148 QHGYNTSAESLVGLG
+148 QHGYNVSAESMVGLG

-185 DAEEQAM
+185 EAEEQAL

-270 LAIAFT
+270 LALAFT
-276 IVANGVSIGVQAL
+276 VVAYGVGYAVQAL
-289 ARFGSTVIQTI
+289 SWFASTTVQVI
-300 EILSPFIAILGTA
+300 EILSPFLAILGTA
-313 YGIYR
+313 YAIYR
-318 AVTFIVS
+318 AAAFALAAYGVVQGTV
-325 LYTAVT
+325 
-331 KGAAASTLALNI
+331 AASTRLLRAVSWAYLTTLVI
-343 VTGIGN
+343 IESVQKVGT
-349 AIMAVKNFLTRAYTV
+349 AIMAAYRSG
-364 YTLAG
+364 TLMAT
-369 AGASGVAAVAQWG
+369 AAQWL
-382 LNAAIAAC
+382 LNIAMKAC
-390 PIAWIVAGI
+390 PAVLLVMAI
-399 AAVIAVIVALASAT
+399 AAVIAVIVACASSM
-413 GNLPDLVSSVWGTIV
+413 GDLSDVAADAWSAIV
-428 DVITGAIN
+428 DTITGAIN
-436 IVIDAINVF
+436 LIIDGINVL
-445 IGAINKAASLSN
+445 ISGINKVASLSN

-464 STISEVSHVSGEG
+464 STIAEVSHVSGEG
-477 AKRGGNEW
+477 IKAAGINVIKHG
-485 IYNHKSLKDLFMPD
+485 FTMPD
-499 IPQLPDA
+499 LTPQMPEIPAA
-506 PPMAGGAGGA
+506 PSVGGA
-516 DIPGFGGGDDSTG
+516 DIPGVGGAGGGDDSTG

-550 SMTDDEIKQL
+550 SMTDEEIKQL

-590 TDIDGMTS
+590 TDVDGMTT
-598 DIVNEL
+598 DLVTAL
-604 RRAMEMDREGVR
+604 RQAMEMDREGVR
-616 I
+616 

>member
-21 KAIGSSIEHVNGVM
+21 RAIGNGVERVNGLM

-56 AGQALIG
+56 VSNYLIG

-84 IMKQRMGANQEM
+84 IMRQRMGANNEM

-127 FLSSENALKTL
+127 FLSTESALKTL

-148 QHGYNTSAESLVGLG
+148 QHGYNASAESMVGLG

-185 DAEEQAM
+185 AAEEQAI
-192 KYGTEEERA
+192 KYGSEEERA

-230 TNRLAGAWAN
+230 ANRLAGAWAN
-240 LGSKISGVKAAI
+240 LGSKISGVKATI

-257 NMQADTINQWADG
+257 NMQADTINQWADA
-270 LAIAFT
+270 LALAFT
-276 IVANGVSIGVQAL
+276 VVAYGVGYAVQAL
-289 ARFGSTVIQTI
+289 SWFADTTVHVI
-300 EILSPFIAILGTA
+300 EIMSPFLAILGTA
-313 YGIYR
+313 YAIYR
-318 AVTFIVS
+318 AVTFAIAAYGVVQG
-325 LYTAVT
+325 TV
-331 KGAAASTLALNI
+331 AASTRMLRAVSWAYLTTMVAI
-343 VTGIGN
+343 ESVQKTGA
-349 AIMAVKNFLTRAYTV
+349 AIMAAYRSR
-364 YTLAG
+364 TLLAT
-369 AGASGVAAVAQWG
+369 AAQWL
-382 LNAAIAAC
+382 LNNAMLAC
-390 PIAWIVAGI
+390 PGVWIVAII
-399 AAVIAVIVALASAT
+399 AAVIAVIVACASSMGSLSDVAA
-413 GNLPDLVSSVWGTIV
+413 DAWSAIV
-428 DVITGAIN
+428 DIITGAIN
-436 IVIDAINVF
+436 TIIDVINVF
-445 IGAINKAASLSN
+445 ISAMNKAASLSN

-464 STISEVSHVSGEG
+464 STIAEVSHVSGEG
-477 AKRGGNEW
+477 IKAAGIGFIKNGF
-485 IYNHKSLKDLFMPD
+485 SMSDLTPQMPEV
-499 IPQLPDA
+499 PGA
-506 PPMAGGAGGA
+506 PAGA
-516 DIPGFGGGDDSTG
+516 DMDSGGGTSGEGENG
-529 RAIKDNTGKTADNTK
+529 RAIKDNTGKTAENTK

-550 SMTDDEIKQL
+550 NMTDEEIKQL

-590 TDIDGMTS
+590 TDVDGMTT
-598 DIVNEL
+598 DIVTAL
-604 RRAMEMDREGVR
+604 RQAMEMDREGVR
-616 I
+616 

>member
-21 KAIGSSIEHVNGVM
+21 KAIGNSIEHVNGLM

-56 AGQALIG
+56 AGNYLIG

-69 SVYQGAQQQQMKLTT
+69 AVYQGAQQQQMKLTT
-84 IMKQRMGANQEM
+84 IMRQRMGANNEM

-127 FLSSENALKTL
+127 FLSTEGALKTL

-148 QHGYNTSAESLVGLG
+148 QHGYNVSAESMVGLG

-185 DAEEQAM
+185 AAEEQAI
-192 KYGTEEERA
+192 KYGNEEERA

-270 LAIAFT
+270 LALAFT
-276 IVANGVSIGVQAL
+276 VVAYGVGYAVQAL
-289 ARFGSTVIQTI
+289 SWFASTTVQVI
-300 EILSPFIAILGTA
+300 EILSPFLAILGTA
-313 YGIYR
+313 YAIYR
-318 AVTFIVS
+318 AAAFALAAYGVVQGTV
-325 LYTAVT
+325 
-331 KGAAASTLALNI
+331 AASTRLLRAVSWAYLTTLVI
-343 VTGIGN
+343 IESVQKVGT
-349 AIMAVKNFLTRAYTV
+349 AIMAAYRSG
-364 YTLAG
+364 TLMAT
-369 AGASGVAAVAQWG
+369 AAQWL
-382 LNAAIAAC
+382 LNIAMKAC
-390 PIAWIVAGI
+390 PAVLLVMAI
-399 AAVIAVIVALASAT
+399 AAVIAVIVACASSM
-413 GNLPDLVSSVWGTIV
+413 GDLSDVAADAWSAIV
-428 DVITGAIN
+428 DTITGAIN
-436 IVIDAINVF
+436 LIIDGINVL
-445 IGAINKAASLSN
+445 ISGINKVASLSN

-464 STISEVSHVSGEG
+464 STIAEVSHVSGEG
-477 AKRGGNEW
+477 IKAAGINVIKHG
-485 IYNHKSLKDLFMPD
+485 FTMPD
-499 IPQLPDA
+499 LTPQIPDA

-516 DIPGFGGGDDSTG
+516 DIPGVGGSGGGDDSTG

-550 SMTDDEIKQL
+550 SMTDEEIKQL

-590 TDIDGMTS
+590 TDVDGMTT
-598 DIVNEL
+598 DLVTAL
-604 RRAMEMDREGVR
+604 RQAMEMDREGVR
-616 I
+616 

>member
-1 MPAETVETRFVAT
+1 MPAETVETRFIAT
-14 DGVTPVI
+14 DGVTPVV
-21 KAIGSSIEHVNGVM
+21 KAIGNSIEHVNGLM

-56 AGQALIG
+56 AGNYLIG

-84 IMKQRMGANQEM
+84 IMRQRMGANQEM
-96 IASINSLIGA
+96 IASVNSLIGA

-127 FLSSENALKTL
+127 FLSSESALKTL

-148 QHGYNTSAESLVGLG
+148 QHGYNTSAESMVGLG

-289 ARFGSTVIQTI
+289 AWFGSTVIQTI

-349 AIMAVKNFLTRAYTV
+349 AIRAIRNTLVKAYTV

-369 AGASGVAAVAQWG
+369 SGVTRVATIAQLG
-382 LNAAIAAC
+382 LNAAFSAC
-390 PIAWIVAGI
+390 PIVWIVAGI

-477 AKRGGNEW
+477 LKAAGNNI
-485 IYNHKSLKDLFMPD
+485 IYNGFSMPD
-499 IPQLPDA
+499 LTPEMPEIPAA
-506 PPMAGGAGGA
+506 PSVGGA
-516 DIPGFGGGDDSTG
+516 DIPGVGGSGGGDDSTG

-550 SMTDDEIKQL
+550 SMTDAEIKQL

-598 DIVNEL
+598 DIVTAL
-604 RRAMEMDREGVR
+604 RQAMEMDREGVR
-616 I
+616 

>member
-127 FLSSENALKTL
+127 FLSSESALKTL

-270 LAIAFT
+270 LAMAFT
-276 IVANGVSIGVQAL
+276 VVAYGVSYAVQAL
-289 ARFGSTVIQTI
+289 AWFGNTTVQVI
-300 EILSPFIAILGTA
+300 EILSPLIAILGTA
-313 YGIYR
+313 YSIFR
-318 AVTFIVS
+318 AVTFMIAV
-325 LYTAVT
+325 YTVVT
-331 KGAAASTLALNI
+331 KGATAVTSAHNI
-343 VTGIGN
+343 AIAVGN
-349 AIMAVKNFLTRAYTV
+349 AIRAIRNTLVKAYTV

-369 AGASGVAAVAQWG
+369 SGVTRVATIAQLG

-390 PIAWIVAGI
+390 PIAWIMAGI

-477 AKRGGNEW
+477 LKAAGNKAF
-485 IYNHKSLKDLFMPD
+485 YPDFSMPD
-499 IPQLPDA
+499 LTPKMPEIPTA
-506 PPMAGGAGGA
+506 PSVGGA
-516 DIPGFGGGDDSTG
+516 DIPGVGGAGGGDDSTG

-604 RRAMEMDREGVR
+604 RRAMEMDREGGR

>member
-21 KAIGSSIEHVNGVM
+21 KAIGSSIDHVNGLM

-56 AGQALIG
+56 AGNYLIG

-84 IMKQRMGANQEM
+84 IMRQRMGANNEM
-96 IASINSLIGA
+96 IASINGLIGA

-127 FLSSENALKTL
+127 FLSTEDALKTL

-148 QHGYNTSAESLVGLG
+148 QHGYNVSAESMVGLG

-185 DAEEQAM
+185 EAEEQTL
-192 KYGTEEERA
+192 KYGNEQERA

-240 LGSKISGVKAAI
+240 LGSKISGVKATI
-252 EAQFA
+252 ETQFA
-257 NMQADTINQWADG
+257 NAQADTINQWADA
-270 LAIAFT
+270 LALAFT
-276 IVANGVSIGVQAL
+276 VVAYGVGYAVQAL
-289 ARFGSTVIQTI
+289 SWFASTTVQVI

-313 YGIYR
+313 YAIYR
-318 AVTFIVS
+318 AATFALAAYGVVQG
-325 LYTAVT
+325 TV
-331 KGAAASTLALNI
+331 AASTRLLRAVSWAYLTTLI
-343 VTGIGN
+343 IIETVQKVGT
-349 AIMAVKNFLTRAYTV
+349 AIMAAYRSG
-364 YTLAG
+364 TLMAT
-369 AGASGVAAVAQWG
+369 AAQWL
-382 LNAAIAAC
+382 LNIAMKAC
-390 PIAWIVAGI
+390 PAVWLVMAI
-399 AAVIAVIVALASAT
+399 AAVIAVIVACASSM
-413 GNLPDLVSSVWGTIV
+413 GDLSDVAADAWSAIV
-428 DVITGAIN
+428 DIITGAIN
-436 IVIDAINVF
+436 TIIDAIN
-445 IGAINKAASLSN
+445 ILISGINKVASLSN

-464 STISEVSHVSGEG
+464 STIAEVSHVSGEG
-477 AKRGGNEW
+477 IKAAGINVIKHGFTMP
-485 IYNHKSLKDLFMPD
+485 DLTPQMPD
-499 IPQLPDA
+499 IPAAPAMPDA
-506 PPMAGGAGGA
+506 
-516 DIPGFGGGDDSTG
+516 GGGTSGDEGTG
-529 RAIKDNTGKTADNTK
+529 KAIKDNTGKTAENTK

-550 SMTDDEIKQL
+550 SMTDEEIKQL

-590 TDIDGMTS
+590 TDVDGMTT
-598 DIVNEL
+598 DLVTAL

-616 I
+616 

>member
-21 KAIGSSIEHVNGVM
+21 KAIGSSIDHVNGLM

-56 AGQALIG
+56 AGNYLIG

-84 IMKQRMGANQEM
+84 IMRQRMGANNEM
-96 IASINSLIGA
+96 IASINGLIGA

-127 FLSSENALKTL
+127 FLSTEDALKTL

-148 QHGYNTSAESLVGLG
+148 QHGYNVSAESMVGLG

-185 DAEEQAM
+185 EAEEQTL
-192 KYGTEEERA
+192 KYGNEQERA

-240 LGSKISGVKAAI
+240 LGSKISGVKATI
-252 EAQFA
+252 ETQFA
-257 NMQADTINQWADG
+257 NAQADTINQWADA
-270 LAIAFT
+270 LALAFT
-276 IVANGVSIGVQAL
+276 VVAYGVGYAVQAL
-289 ARFGSTVIQTI
+289 SWFASTTVQVI

-313 YGIYR
+313 YAIYR
-318 AVTFIVS
+318 AATFALAAYGVVQG
-325 LYTAVT
+325 TV
-331 KGAAASTLALNI
+331 AASTRLLRAVSWAYLTTLI
-343 VTGIGN
+343 IIETVQKVGT
-349 AIMAVKNFLTRAYTV
+349 AIMAAYRSG
-364 YTLAG
+364 TLMAT
-369 AGASGVAAVAQWG
+369 AAQWL
-382 LNAAIAAC
+382 LNIAMKAC
-390 PIAWIVAGI
+390 PAVWLVMAI
-399 AAVIAVIVALASAT
+399 AAVIAVIVACASSM
-413 GNLPDLVSSVWGTIV
+413 GDLSDVAADAWSAIV
-428 DVITGAIN
+428 DIITGAIN
-436 IVIDAINVF
+436 TIIDAIN
-445 IGAINKAASLSN
+445 ILISGINKVASLSN

-464 STISEVSHVSGEG
+464 STIAEVPHVSGEG
-477 AKRGGNEW
+477 IKAAGINVIKHGFTMP
-485 IYNHKSLKDLFMPD
+485 DLTPQMPD
-499 IPQLPDA
+499 IPAAPAMPDA
-506 PPMAGGAGGA
+506 
-516 DIPGFGGGDDSTG
+516 GGGTSGDEGTG
-529 RAIKDNTGKTADNTK
+529 KAIKDNTGKTAENTK

-550 SMTDDEIKQL
+550 SMTDEEIKQL

-590 TDIDGMTS
+590 TDVDGMTT
-598 DIVNEL
+598 DLVTAL

-616 I
+616 

>member
-21 KAIGSSIEHVNGVM
+21 RAIGNGVERVNGLM

-56 AGQALIG
+56 VSNYLIG

-84 IMKQRMGANQEM
+84 IMRQRMGANNEM

-127 FLSSENALKTL
+127 FLSTESALKTL

-148 QHGYNTSAESLVGLG
+148 QHGYNASAESMVGLG

-185 DAEEQAM
+185 AAEEQAI
-192 KYGTEEERA
+192 KYGSEEERA

-230 TNRLAGAWAN
+230 ANRLAGAWVN
-240 LGSKISGVKAAI
+240 LGSKISGVKATI

-257 NMQADTINQWADG
+257 NMQADTINQWADA
-270 LAIAFT
+270 LALAFT
-276 IVANGVSIGVQAL
+276 VVAYGVGYAVQAL
-289 ARFGSTVIQTI
+289 SWFADTTVHVI
-300 EILSPFIAILGTA
+300 EIMSPFLAILGTA
-313 YGIYR
+313 YAIYR
-318 AVTFIVS
+318 AVTFAIAAYGVVQG
-325 LYTAVT
+325 TV
-331 KGAAASTLALNI
+331 AASTRMLRAVSWAYLTTMVAI
-343 VTGIGN
+343 ESVQKAGA
-349 AIMAVKNFLTRAYTV
+349 AIMAAYRSR
-364 YTLAG
+364 TLLAT
-369 AGASGVAAVAQWG
+369 AAQWL
-382 LNAAIAAC
+382 LNNAMLAC
-390 PIAWIVAGI
+390 PGVWIVAII
-399 AAVIAVIVALASAT
+399 AAVIAVIVACASSMGSLSDVAA
-413 GNLPDLVSSVWGTIV
+413 DAWSAIV
-428 DVITGAIN
+428 DIITGAIN
-436 IVIDAINVF
+436 TIIDVINVF
-445 IGAINKAASLSN
+445 ISAMNKAASLSN

-464 STISEVSHVSGEG
+464 STIAEVSHVSGEG
-477 AKRGGNEW
+477 IKAAGIGFIKNGF
-485 IYNHKSLKDLFMPD
+485 SMSDLTPQMPEV
-499 IPQLPDA
+499 PGA
-506 PPMAGGAGGA
+506 PAGA
-516 DIPGFGGGDDSTG
+516 DMDSGGGTSGEGENG
-529 RAIKDNTGKTADNTK
+529 RAIKDNTGKTAENTK

-550 SMTDDEIKQL
+550 NMTDEEIKQL

-590 TDIDGMTS
+590 TDVDGMTT
-598 DIVNEL
+598 DIVTAL
-604 RRAMEMDREGVR
+604 RQAMEMDREGVR
-616 I
+616 

>member
-1 MPAETVETRFVAT
+1 
-14 DGVTPVI
+14 
-21 KAIGSSIEHVNGVM
+21 
-35 GTLNKVGNLV
+35 
-45 GLGIGITSVAA
+45 
-56 AGQALIG
+56 
-63 TVNKAI
+63 
-69 SVYQGAQQQQMKLTT
+69 
-84 IMKQRMGANQEM
+84 
-96 IASINSLIGA
+96 
-106 ETKLGV
+106 
-112 VGGGAQRAGAQQLAT
+112 
-127 FLSSENALKTL
+127 
-138 IPAMNNLAVQ
+138 MNNLAVQ
-148 QHGYNTSAESLVGLG
+148 QHGYNTSAESMVGLG

-240 LGSKISGVKAAI
+240 LGSKISGVKATI

-257 NMQADTINQWADG
+257 SMQADTINQWADG
-270 LAIAFT
+270 LAMAFT
-276 IVANGVSIGVQAL
+276 VVAYGVSYAVQAL
-289 ARFGSTVIQTI
+289 AWFGSTVIQTI
-300 EILSPFIAILGTA
+300 EILSPFIAILGTMYA
-313 YGIYR
+313 TYR
-318 AVTFIVS
+318 LVTF
-325 LYTAVT
+325 
-331 KGAAASTLALNI
+331 
-343 VTGIGN
+343 
-349 AIMAVKNFLTRAYTV
+349 
-364 YTLAG
+364 
-369 AGASGVAAVAQWG
+369 
-382 LNAAIAAC
+382 AIAAYNLVTNGAKASTMALSAVETVALRIMYMKDAVMKVMTATMKALRNGTLLASIAQRVLNLSMLAC
-390 PIAWIVAGI
+390 PATWIVIGI
-399 AAVIAVIVALASAT
+399 TAVIGVIVACAASM
-413 GNLPDLVSSVWGTIV
+413 GNLADIASGVWGTIV

-436 IVIDAINVF
+436 IIIDAINVF

-477 AKRGGNEW
+477 LKAAGNNI
-485 IYNHKSLKDLFMPD
+485 IYNGFSMPD
-499 IPQLPDA
+499 LTPQIPDA
-506 PPMAGGAGGA
+506 PPMAGGAGGT
-516 DIPGFGGGDDSTG
+516 DIPGVGGAGGDDGTG

-604 RRAMEMDREGVR
+604 RRAIEMDREGVR

>member
-21 KAIGSSIEHVNGVM
+21 KAIGSSIERVNGVM

-69 SVYQGAQQQQMKLTT
+69 SVYQSAQQQQMKLTT

-96 IASINSLIGA
+96 IASVNSLIGA

-148 QHGYNTSAESLVGLG
+148 QHGYNTSAESMVGLG

-257 NMQADTINQWADG
+257 NMQADTINQWADA
-270 LAIAFT
+270 LALAFT
-276 IVANGVSIGVQAL
+276 VVAYGVGYAVQAL
-289 ARFGSTVIQTI
+289 SWFASTTVQVI
-300 EILSPFIAILGTA
+300 EILSPFLAILGTA
-313 YGIYR
+313 YAIYR
-318 AVTFIVS
+318 AAAFALAAYGVVQGTV
-325 LYTAVT
+325 
-331 KGAAASTLALNI
+331 AASTRLLRAVSWAYLTTLVI
-343 VTGIGN
+343 IESVQKVGT
-349 AIMAVKNFLTRAYTV
+349 AIMAAYRSG
-364 YTLAG
+364 TLMAT
-369 AGASGVAAVAQWG
+369 AAQWL
-382 LNAAIAAC
+382 LNIAMKAC
-390 PIAWIVAGI
+390 PAVWLVMAI
-399 AAVIAVIVALASAT
+399 AAVIAVIVACASSM
-413 GNLPDLVSSVWGTIV
+413 GDLSDVAADAWSAIV
-428 DVITGAIN
+428 DTITGAIN
-436 IVIDAINVF
+436 LIIDAINVL
-445 IGAINKAASLSN
+445 ISGINKVASLSN

-464 STISEVSHVSGEG
+464 STIAEVSHVSGEG
-477 AKRGGNEW
+477 IKAAGINVIKHG
-485 IYNHKSLKDLFMPD
+485 FTMPD
-499 IPQLPDA
+499 LTPQMPEIPAA
-506 PPMAGGAGGA
+506 PSVGGA
-516 DIPGFGGGDDSTG
+516 DIPGVGGSGGGDDSTG

-550 SMTDDEIKQL
+550 SMTDEEIKQL

-598 DIVNEL
+598 DIVTAL
-604 RRAMEMDREGVR
+604 RQAMEMDREGVR
-616 I
+616 

>member
-21 KAIGSSIEHVNGVM
+21 RAIGNGVERVNGLM

-56 AGQALIG
+56 VSNYLIG

-84 IMKQRMGANQEM
+84 IMRQRMGANNKM

-127 FLSSENALKTL
+127 FLSTESALKTL

-148 QHGYNTSAESLVGLG
+148 QHGYNASAESMVGLG

-185 DAEEQAM
+185 AAEEQAI
-192 KYGTEEERA
+192 KYGSEEERA

-230 TNRLAGAWAN
+230 ANRLAGAWVN
-240 LGSKISGVKAAI
+240 LGSKISGVKATI

-257 NMQADTINQWADG
+257 NMQADTINQWADA
-270 LAIAFT
+270 LALAFT
-276 IVANGVSIGVQAL
+276 VVAYGVGYAVQAL
-289 ARFGSTVIQTI
+289 SWFADTTVHVI
-300 EILSPFIAILGTA
+300 EIMSPFLAILGTA
-313 YGIYR
+313 YAIYR
-318 AVTFIVS
+318 AVTFAIAAYGVVQG
-325 LYTAVT
+325 TV
-331 KGAAASTLALNI
+331 AASTRMLRAVSWAYLTTMVAI
-343 VTGIGN
+343 ESVQKAGA
-349 AIMAVKNFLTRAYTV
+349 AIMAAYRSR
-364 YTLAG
+364 TLLAT
-369 AGASGVAAVAQWG
+369 AAQWL
-382 LNAAIAAC
+382 LNNAMLAC
-390 PIAWIVAGI
+390 PGVWIVAII
-399 AAVIAVIVALASAT
+399 AAVIAVIVACASSMGSLSDVAA
-413 GNLPDLVSSVWGTIV
+413 DAWSAIV
-428 DVITGAIN
+428 DIITGAIN
-436 IVIDAINVF
+436 TIIDVINVF
-445 IGAINKAASLSN
+445 ISAMNKAASLSN

-464 STISEVSHVSGEG
+464 STIAEVSHVSGEG
-477 AKRGGNEW
+477 IKAAGIGFIKNGF
-485 IYNHKSLKDLFMPD
+485 SMSDLTPQMPEV
-499 IPQLPDA
+499 PGA
-506 PPMAGGAGGA
+506 PAGA
-516 DIPGFGGGDDSTG
+516 DMDSGGGTSGEGENG
-529 RAIKDNTGKTADNTK
+529 RAIKDNTGKTAENTK

-550 SMTDDEIKQL
+550 NMTDEEIKQL

-590 TDIDGMTS
+590 TDVDGMTT
-598 DIVNEL
+598 DIVTAL
-604 RRAMEMDREGVR
+604 RQAMEMDREGVR
-616 I
+616 